1 MLIFAILVAAL
12 VGCSQLPSV
21 FGANDIK
28 IQIDGQDLIPSGTD
42 PDQYYVPSLTTLRPV
57 SVVVYA
63 TSAYRVVLNGQAV
76 RTGQAFPVSLSQLA
90 PGNLMTF
97 QIIRSD
103 GFSQKIEVQTL
114 PDDFPQYTVI
124 ANDPTPGK
132 MLLSDLSFA
141 SDQQTIPHYLMI
153 LDTLGNPVYYKKT
166 VRRSVDFMR
175 FQTTDGKIRYSYL
188 EEDGSQLPTT
198 ISGTNYVMDEN
209 FNIIDKVRIL
219 PYGNHGDYP
228 ADGHDFLVLAD
239 GHYLV
244 VGYVAQQVGNVPSK
258 LTNGKN
264 TSNVVDTIIQE
275 QMNGKVI
282 FEWNSTDHTDLYQDS
297 VDFNDFTN
305 TTNQQADYAHL
316 NSITIDPKDG
326 NFIVSFR
333 NLDEVMKI
341 SRTTGTILWKMGGLG
356 DQFGLTAQQKFSR
369 QHYVRLLP
377 DGTLTIFDNGVANQ
391 QTRLLDIGYNEQ
403 TKQITSYQA
412 YAPIHKYSFIMG
424 SVQHLSNGRLFV
436 GWGQREP
443 NDADITEVDPTTNQL
458 SFQLFF
464 GIAPGGGSYYSY
476 RALKYENF

>member
-1 MLIFAILVAAL
+1 MIFAILVAAL
-12 VGCSQLPSV
+12 VGCSQPPSV

-76 RTGQAFPVSLSQLA
+76 RTGQAFAVSLSQLA
-90 PGNLMTF
+90 PGNLITF
-97 QIIRSD
+97 QITRND

-132 MLLSDLSFA
+132 ILLSANTLS
-141 SDQQTIPHYLMI
+141 STLEPNPYILI
-153 LDTLGNPVYYKKT
+153 LDENGNPVYYKHT
-166 VRRSVDFMR
+166 QGESANFLR
-175 FQTTDGKIRYSYL
+175 FVTADGKIRYSYI
-188 EEDGSQLPTT
+188 EADGPQIASSLW
-198 ISGTNYVMDEN
+198 GTDYVMDEG

-228 ADGHDFLVLAD
+228 ADLHDFIVLGD
-239 GHYLV
+239 KHYV
-244 VGYVAQQVGNVPSK
+244 VLGYLPQEVSNVPTN
-258 LTNGKN
+258 LTGGKS
-264 TSNVVDTIIQE
+264 TSNVLDTVIQE
-275 QMNGKVI
+275 QLNGQVI
-282 FEWNSTDHTDLYQDS
+282 FEWHSTDHPDLYLDS
-297 VDFNDFTN
+297 VEPNDFAN
-305 TTNQQADYAHL
+305 SNSKIADYAHL

-326 NFIVSFR
+326 NFIASFR
-333 NLDEVMKI
+333 NLDEVIKI

-377 DGTLTIFDNGVANQ
+377 DGTMTIFDNGVANE

-412 YAPIHKYSFIMG
+412 YAPTQRYSFIMG

-436 GWGQREP
+436 GWGKRGDNE
-443 NDADITEVDPTTNQL
+443 ADVTEIDPITNQM

-464 GIAPGGGSYYSY
+464 TGTRYYSY
-476 RALKYENF
+476 RALKYEGF